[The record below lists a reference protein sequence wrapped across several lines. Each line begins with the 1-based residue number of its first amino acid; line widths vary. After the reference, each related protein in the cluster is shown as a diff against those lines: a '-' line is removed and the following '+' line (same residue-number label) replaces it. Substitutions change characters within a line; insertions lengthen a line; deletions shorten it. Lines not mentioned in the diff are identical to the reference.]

1 MGQDTKLVSLYR
13 ILSSS
18 LCWDIADESSDRK
31 QRKQKVIQVCLVS
44 IVMRSYVIQYN
55 HLLYQGMLS
64 H

>member
-31 QRKQKVIQVCLVS
+31 QRKQKVIQVCLE
-44 IVMRSYVIQYN
+44 IYCDA
-55 HLLYQGMLS
+55 
-64 H
+64 